1 MIEQREYDYL
11 QQTLHSLQQTRK
23 HLCATIEHK
32 NASFNDLQKYVVDF
46 HAELDKFEIYD
57 YQQSLRM
64 IDKQGVA
71 NVLAK
76 QQIDRLLDSPYF
88 GGFDFIYED
97 ETEAER
103 FYIGRFGHEGENGQT
118 LIYDWRA
125 PICHMYYEF
134 EIGAAYYEAMQ
145 QRFDG
150 ELIGKRQIKIEH
162 GELQYVL
169 NSSLTIQ
176 DEALQQVLHANGSD
190 KMKTIVTS
198 IQKEQNQIVR
208 DDTAH
213 TLIIQGVAGSGKT
226 AVALHRI
233 AYYLYKYRDTLR
245 AERIFILSPNK
256 VFGHYISNVLP
267 ELGEEPI
274 RSFTLDELTER
285 LLPNAVTY
293 TSFEEETAFIL
304 ENPQSA

>member
-103 FYIGRFGHEGENGQT
+103 FYIGRFGHEGENGQALFPYET
-118 LIYDWRA
+118 MSLQALSTIFPRA
-125 PICHMYYEF
+125 KC
-134 EIGAAYYEAMQ
+134 
-145 QRFDG
+145 
-150 ELIGKRQIKIEH
+150 
-162 GELQYVL
+162 
-169 NSSLTIQ
+169 
-176 DEALQQVLHANGSD
+176 
-190 KMKTIVTS
+190 
-198 IQKEQNQIVR
+198 
-208 DDTAH
+208 
-213 TLIIQGVAGSGKT
+213 
-226 AVALHRI
+226 
-233 AYYLYKYRDTLR
+233 
-245 AERIFILSPNK
+245 
-256 VFGHYISNVLP
+256 
-267 ELGEEPI
+267 
-274 RSFTLDELTER
+274 
-285 LLPNAVTY
+285 LLAR
-293 TSFEEETAFIL
+293 
-304 ENPQSA
+304 